1 MNKQSF
7 IERLNLHLDEEL
19 SPEESEELLAEI
31 RANPEYH
38 RIYIQYCQLFN
49 ACSQLGDKFAEPK
62 VSSQWRQKV
71 YAYGGMA
78 AAVALLL
85 LAARNLSPML
95 NGLEGELALGSPDS
109 QSTNSDVS
117 EPLRVIDVNDLNGR
131 TVLLGDNLVPVSFDL
146 DSAFDQSGKP
156 HNFGSEADVKFA
168 NFTVG
173 QDEQTEDVWSKR
185 SFTFGEAVETS
196 TFAHEELS
204 LRDPADASFM
214 VRSVGS
220 SFDSENGKV
229 RYDFG
234 RAASTAAEK
243 TNP

>member
-31 RANPEYH
+31 RVNPEYH

-49 ACSQLGDKFAEPK
+49 ACSQLGDKFSEPK
-62 VSSQWRQKV
+62 PVGQWRQRV

-95 NGLEGELALGSPDS
+95 EGLDGELALAAPASHS
-109 QSTNSDVS
+109 VNSDFS
-117 EPLRVIDVNDLNGR
+117 EPLRVMDVNDLNGR

-146 DSAFDQSGKP
+146 DSAFDQGGKP

-168 NFTVG
+168 SFTVV
-173 QDEQTEDVWSKR
+173 QDKQIEDVWRKR
-185 SFTFGEAVETS
+185 SFTFGDAVETS

-204 LRDPADASFM
+204 LKDAADASFT
-214 VRSVGS
+214 VQSVGS
-220 SFDSENGKV
+220 AFDSEGENV

-234 RAASTAAEK
+234 KAAATKAVSK
-243 TNP
+243 P

>member
-31 RANPEYH
+31 RVNPEYH

-62 VSSQWRQKV
+62 GAGQWRQRV

-95 NGLEGELALGSPDS
+95 DGLDGELAMAAPAS
-109 QSTNSDVS
+109 QSVNSDFS
-117 EPLRVIDVNDLNGR
+117 EPLRVMDVNDLNGR
-131 TVLLGDNLVPVSFDL
+131 TLLVGDKLVPVSFDL
-146 DSAFDQSGKP
+146 DKAFDRDGQP

-168 NFTVG
+168 SFTVV
-173 QDEQTEDVWSKR
+173 QDKQIEDVWAKR

-204 LRDPADASFM
+204 LQDAAEASFR
-214 VRSVGS
+214 VQSVGS
-220 SFDSENGKV
+220 SFDAEKDKV
-229 RYDFG
+229 HYEFG
-234 RAASTAAEK
+234 RAAATAAK
-243 TNP
+243 VNP